1 MATDQELMDG
11 NEYISAREEALFAR
25 DVDGQLIRRA
35 DASLSDLETDVR
47 ITIDGEPIV
56 VKKAVPM
63 RDSQGVVMVND
74 RGEIIPRPTTI
85 YDAVTKMYVKG
96 VQDINPVPVLCHR
109 EHLQPVGVCRV
120 CLV

>member
-63 RDSQGVVMVND
+63 RNSQGVVMVND

-85 YDAVTKMYVKG
+85 YDAVTKEARSSR
-96 VQDINPVPVLCHR
+96 VQRPSTMR
-109 EHLQPVGVCRV
+109 
-120 CLV
+120 